1 MYWKKDVDIWKDED
15 PAKIDVEKY
24 RKFALCNEPDVYWR
38 RDWSEYKDFDE
49 YPYVKEPNIK
59 TESDRVAQWR
69 ELEKK
74 YGTEIYFDLI
84 PRQMP
89 TAEYQRRA
97 LELYENGAERFSMWD
112 TYNRVPIR
120 AQWTMAS
127 RLGHKEELKSWSDG
141 EGELFSRHRLLKIGG
156 QNVSMYRPMWGG

>member
-1 MYWKKDVDIWKDED
+1 MEETEILDMFFC
-15 PAKIDVEKY
+15 
-24 RKFALCNEPDVYWR
+24 R
-38 RDWSEYKDFDE
+38 SENAI
-49 YPYVKEPNIK
+49 V
-59 TESDRVAQWR
+59 

-97 LELYENGAERFSMWD
+97 LELYANGAERFSMWD
-112 TYNRVPIR
+112 TYSRVPLR